1 MRFRGKKPLTVVFS
15 RSVKI
20 ARRIKDLD
28 NNYYCLTLMQRVA
41 MLRKYFAQ
49 KEIKAT
55 GNGKAVK
62 ASTKDEDFVFL
73 QLTDFIQEA
82 LIKCDELGL
91 LPVISVSDTS
101 ATMTVNDVF
110 GRFEPLVITAP
121 TCKVE
126 SNGQE
131 LQGIGAQITYNRRYL
146 WYLLLEICVHDALD
160 EGAFNDAT
168 RRIIKERNA
177 KKEVENASKITP
189 TEAKTP
195 TAPTATE
202 TPVVPVA
209 TPVAPTAS
217 TTEESKKPVVK
228 KGLSESQK
236 AEITLRIKTLR
247 DKLPSMTKDELVQ
260 EAKRM
265 KLNLN
270 GDINSYDDSALRNI
284 LNRVFVR
291 LLANNN

>member
-1 MRFRGKKPLTVVFS
+1 M
-15 RSVKI
+15 
-20 ARRIKDLD
+20 D
-28 NNYYCLTLMQRVA
+28 NNYFCLTLMQRVA

-62 ASTKDEDFVFL
+62 TYSAKDEDFVFL

-160 EGAFNDAT
+160 EGVFNDAT

-189 TEAKTP
+189 TEAKMP
-195 TAPTATE
+195 TAPTAATTPV
-202 TPVVPVA
+202 TPVVSTPTPATPVA
-209 TPVAPTAS
+209 TPVAPTAP
-217 TTEESKKPVVK
+217 TTETPKEPIVK

-247 DKLPSMTKDELVQ
+247 DRLPSMTKEELVQ

-270 GDINSYDDSALRNI
+270 GDINAYDDSTLRNI

>member
-1 MRFRGKKPLTVVFS
+1 M
-15 RSVKI
+15 
-20 ARRIKDLD
+20 D
-28 NNYYCLTLMQRVA
+28 NNYFCLTLMQRVA

-62 ASTKDEDFVFL
+62 TYSAKDEDFVFL

-160 EGAFNDAT
+160 EGVFNDAT

-189 TEAKTP
+189 TEAKMPTVP
-195 TAPTATE
+195 TAPTATTPV
-202 TPVVPVA
+202 TPVVPTPATPVA
-209 TPVAPTAS
+209 TPVVPTAPT
-217 TTEESKKPVVK
+217 TETPKEPIVK

-247 DKLPSMTKDELVQ
+247 DRLPSMTKEELVQ

-270 GDINSYDDSALRNI
+270 GDINAYDDSTLRNI

>member
-1 MRFRGKKPLTVVFS
+1 M
-15 RSVKI
+15 
-20 ARRIKDLD
+20 D
-28 NNYYCLTLMQRVA
+28 NNYFCLTLMQRVA
-41 MLRKYFAQ
+41 LLRSYFAQ

-55 GNGKAVK
+55 GAGKAVRTTT
-62 ASTKDEDFVFL
+62 AKDEDFVFL

-91 LPVISVSDTS
+91 LPVISVNDTN
-101 ATMTVNDVF
+101 AVMTVNDVF

-168 RRIIKERNA
+168 RRIMEERKA
-177 KKEVENASKITP
+177 KKETENVRKTETIVQSQKVEAVVPTTIAKPTTATP
-189 TEAKTP
+189 TPPEPYK
-195 TAPTATE
+195 E
-202 TPVVPVA
+202 
-209 TPVAPTAS
+209 
-217 TTEESKKPVVK
+217 PVVK

-236 AEITLRIKTLR
+236 AEISLRIKTLR
-247 DKLPSMTKDELVQ
+247 DKLPTMSKEEMTQ

-265 KLNLN
+265 RLNLPN
-270 GDINSYDDSALRNI
+270 IESYDDSTLRNI

>member
-1 MRFRGKKPLTVVFS
+1 M
-15 RSVKI
+15 
-20 ARRIKDLD
+20 D
-28 NNYYCLTLMQRVA
+28 NNYFCLTLMQRVA

-62 ASTKDEDFVFL
+62 TYSAKDEDFVFL

-160 EGAFNDAT
+160 EGVFNDAT

-189 TEAKTP
+189 TEAKMP
-195 TAPTATE
+195 TAPTAATTPV
-202 TPVVPVA
+202 TPVVSTPTPATPVA
-209 TPVAPTAS
+209 TPVVPTAPT
-217 TTEESKKPVVK
+217 TETPKEPIVK

-247 DKLPSMTKDELVQ
+247 DRLPSMTKEELVQ

-270 GDINSYDDSALRNI
+270 GDINAYDDSTLRNI

>member
-1 MRFRGKKPLTVVFS
+1 M
-15 RSVKI
+15 
-20 ARRIKDLD
+20 D
-28 NNYYCLTLMQRVA
+28 NNYFCLTLMQRVA

-62 ASTKDEDFVFL
+62 TYSAKDEDFVFL

-160 EGAFNDAT
+160 EGVFNDAT

-189 TEAKTP
+189 TEAKMPTVP
-195 TAPTATE
+195 TAPTATTPV
-202 TPVVPVA
+202 TPVVSTPTPATPVVSTPTPATPVA
-209 TPVAPTAS
+209 TPVVPTAPT
-217 TTEESKKPVVK
+217 TETPKEPIVK

-247 DKLPSMTKDELVQ
+247 DRLPSMTKEELVQ

-270 GDINSYDDSALRNI
+270 GDINAYDDSTLRNI

>member
-1 MRFRGKKPLTVVFS
+1 
-15 RSVKI
+15 
-20 ARRIKDLD
+20 
-28 NNYYCLTLMQRVA
+28 

-62 ASTKDEDFVFL
+62 AYSAKDEDFVFL

-160 EGAFNDAT
+160 EGVFNDAT

-189 TEAKTP
+189 TEAKMP
-195 TAPTATE
+195 TAPTAATAATTPVTPVVSTPTPATPVV
-202 TPVVPVA
+202 TPVVP
-209 TPVAPTAS
+209 TAPT
-217 TTEESKKPVVK
+217 TETPKEPIVK

-247 DKLPSMTKDELVQ
+247 DRLPSMTKEELVQ

-270 GDINSYDDSALRNI
+270 GDINAYDDSTLRNI

>member
-1 MRFRGKKPLTVVFS
+1 M
-15 RSVKI
+15 
-20 ARRIKDLD
+20 D

-62 ASTKDEDFVFL
+62 AYSAKDEDFVFL

-160 EGAFNDAT
+160 EGVFNDAT

-189 TEAKTP
+189 TEAKMP
-195 TAPTATE
+195 TAPTVATAATTPV
-202 TPVVPVA
+202 TPVVSTPTPATPVA
-209 TPVAPTAS
+209 TPVVPTAPT
-217 TTEESKKPVVK
+217 TETPKEPIVK

-247 DKLPSMTKDELVQ
+247 DRLPSMTKEELVQ

-270 GDINSYDDSALRNI
+270 GDINAYDDSTLRNI

>member
-1 MRFRGKKPLTVVFS
+1 M
-15 RSVKI
+15 
-20 ARRIKDLD
+20 D

-62 ASTKDEDFVFL
+62 TYSAKDEDFVFL

-160 EGAFNDAT
+160 EGVFNDAT

-189 TEAKTP
+189 TEAKMP
-195 TAPTATE
+195 TAPTAATTPV
-202 TPVVPVA
+202 TPVVSTPTPATPVA
-209 TPVAPTAS
+209 TPVVPTAPT
-217 TTEESKKPVVK
+217 TETPKEPIVK

-247 DKLPSMTKDELVQ
+247 DRLPSMTKEELVQ

-270 GDINSYDDSALRNI
+270 GDINAYDDSTLRNI

>member
-1 MRFRGKKPLTVVFS
+1 M
-15 RSVKI
+15 
-20 ARRIKDLD
+20 D
-28 NNYYCLTLMQRVA
+28 NNYFCLTLMQRVA

-62 ASTKDEDFVFL
+62 TYSAKDEDFVFL

-160 EGAFNDAT
+160 EGVFNDAT

-189 TEAKTP
+189 TEAKMPTVP
-195 TAPTATE
+195 TAPTATTPV
-202 TPVVPVA
+202 TPVVSTPTPATPVA
-209 TPVAPTAS
+209 TPVVPTAPT
-217 TTEESKKPVVK
+217 TETPKEPIVK

-247 DKLPSMTKDELVQ
+247 DRLPSMTKEELVQ

-270 GDINSYDDSALRNI
+270 GDINAYDDSTLRNI

>member
-1 MRFRGKKPLTVVFS
+1 M
-15 RSVKI
+15 
-20 ARRIKDLD
+20 D

-62 ASTKDEDFVFL
+62 AYSAKDEDFVFL

-160 EGAFNDAT
+160 EGVFNDAT

-189 TEAKTP
+189 TEAKMP
-195 TAPTATE
+195 TAPTAATAATTPVTPVVSTPTPATPVV
-202 TPVVPVA
+202 TPVVP
-209 TPVAPTAS
+209 TAPT
-217 TTEESKKPVVK
+217 TETPKEPIVK

-247 DKLPSMTKDELVQ
+247 DRLPSMTKEELVQ

-270 GDINSYDDSALRNI
+270 GDINAYDDSTLRNI